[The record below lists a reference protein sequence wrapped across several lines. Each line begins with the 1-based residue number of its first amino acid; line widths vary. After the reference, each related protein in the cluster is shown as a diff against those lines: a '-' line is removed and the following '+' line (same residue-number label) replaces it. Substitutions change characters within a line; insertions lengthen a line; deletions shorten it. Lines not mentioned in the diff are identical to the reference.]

1 MANQSPTYK
10 QYGDQAILVQWK
22 QVICEEILSEIRLFH
37 EILTNK
43 NIKQIV
49 DVNFVYSSLLVIYDN
64 FSINYSEMKS
74 KLIDC
79 YENIDFTQKN
89 NYLIYEIPVCYDPVY
104 GIDLD
109 EISAIKKIPVPELIA
124 LHSSAEY
131 MIFGCGFLPGFLY
144 LGGLDER
151 LHFPRK
157 KVPRLRVPQGAVA
170 IGGKQTGIYP
180 MESPGG
186 WNIIGNTPI
195 DLFNPNRNPPGLL
208 SAGDKLR
215 FKEINTR
222 DYDLIQKK
230 IKENDFDYKNLEI

>member
-1 MANQSPTYK
+1 M
-10 QYGDQAILVQWK
+10 
-22 QVICEEILSEIRLFH
+22 
-37 EILTNK
+37 
-43 NIKQIV
+43 
-49 DVNFVYSSLLVIYDN
+49 
-64 FSINYSEMKS
+64 
-74 KLIDC
+74 
-79 YENIDFTQKN
+79 
-89 NYLIYEIPVCYDPVY
+89 
-104 GIDLD
+104 
-109 EISAIKKIPVPELIA
+109 
-124 LHSSAEY
+124 
-131 MIFGCGFLPGFLY
+131 GFYRVFY